1 MTASSSE
8 SSAAHLPPPA
18 RESERVREMFGADDR
33 DSDARS
39 DSDS

>member
-1 MTASSSE
+1 ME
-8 SSAAHLPPPA
+8 WGG
-18 RESERVREMFGADDR
+18 RERVREMFHEMFGAD